1 MNSNPSSKIIVG
13 VAALYLLVASI
24 IFVPLYNWRYARE
37 NGVVK
42 WMLLGEI
49 VATAKA
55 VIWPYYVFAVS
66 PTAVSTDYPKLTA
79 NETDVFS
86 KIISKAQTEELSDGD
101 IAALKS
107 MVRQHNE
114 RTGTKMKKADVEAFT
129 KEMEITNEYYYEL
142 GQSLLTSWDSKSR
155 FTTGNFDKMLNL
167 MKESGIRKPEKI
179 KMDLVCLDAA
189 ANNQNYVQNEQG
201 SKFEFGREVIL
212 QKLRENEISRNNFGK
227 INKVLN
233 ADSIQ

>member
-1 MNSNPSSKIIVG
+1 VNNNPFSKIVVG
-13 VAALYLLVASI
+13 VAGLYLLVASI
-24 IFVPLYNWRYARE
+24 IFGPLYNWLYARE

-42 WMLLGEI
+42 WVLLGEI

-55 VIWPYYVFAVS
+55 VIWPHYVFAVS
-66 PTAVSTDYPKLTA
+66 PTAVSNDYPKFTA

-86 KIISKAQTEELSDGD
+86 IIISKAQTEELSDGD

-107 MVRQHNE
+107 MLREYNK
-114 RTGTKMKKADVEAFT
+114 RTGTKMKKADVDALT

-142 GQSLLTSWDSKSR
+142 GQSLLMSWDSKSR

-167 MKESGIRKPEKI
+167 MKKSGVRKPEKI

-189 ANNQNYVQNEQG
+189 AKNQNYVQNEQG
-201 SKFEFGREVIL
+201 RKFEFGREIIL
-212 QKLRENEISRNNFGK
+212 QKLRENEILRNNFDK
-227 INKVLN
+227 IKKVLN